1 MSKSSL
7 FVKHFKNINKLIN
20 SLLEKNLN
28 KLNFINLRNLLKNNK
43 IIFTFVAVFILFVS
57 YLLLPT
63 FYNQDDVSKE
73 IKKEL
78 INKFNLNFNFSDDL
92 NYNFFP
98 RPHFTTKNSIII
110 DSDDE
115 ISKIEKTKIYVSLE
129 NLFSLKNIQIK
140 ELKIVDANF
149 RLNKENHNFFIK
161 LLDKKFI
168 DRTLK
173 IKNSNIFFYN
183 NEDEVLFINKI
194 INMRYYYDSNE
205 LKNFIYAENEIFNI
219 PYSIKIHDNKQEKK
233 IVSKLNFNFLKF
245 QVQND
250 YNYENDLKFGNAN
263 VIFNKL
269 KSTFNY
275 KINKKYFD
283 FNFYEKLEN
292 SKFSYKGKIN
302 FNPFY
307 AFLEGKTNELNL
319 NYLFN
324 TNSFIVQLL
333 KTEILNNKNLDFK
346 LNTIADNIN
355 TILDFK
361 EIHLISKIQDS
372 LIDIDGTKFDWKNFA
387 NFKLSETL
395 IFVKNGELILDGK
408 IDISINRS
416 NEIYKYLL
424 TPKNHRK
431 IIKKINLNFS
441 YNFDQR
447 TIDLSNIRIDD
458 KMSDKVNEIMSNI
471 TLKDTNL
478 QNKIYLKKILND
490 AIKSY
495 VG

>member
-43 IIFTFVAVFILFVS
+43 IILTFVAVFILFVS

-173 IKNSNIFFYN
+173 IKNSNIFFNN

-408 IDISINRS
+408 IDISINKS

>member
-43 IIFTFVAVFILFVS
+43 IILTFVAVFILFVS

-98 RPHFTTKNSIII
+98 RPHFTTKNSVII

-233 IVSKLNFNFLKF
+233 IVSKLNK
-245 QVQND
+245 
-250 YNYENDLKFGNAN
+250 
-263 VIFNKL
+263 
-269 KSTFNY
+269 
-275 KINKKYFD
+275 
-283 FNFYEKLEN
+283 
-292 SKFSYKGKIN
+292 
-302 FNPFY
+302 
-307 AFLEGKTNELNL
+307 
-319 NYLFN
+319 
-324 TNSFIVQLL
+324 
-333 KTEILNNKNLDFK
+333 
-346 LNTIADNIN
+346 
-355 TILDFK
+355 
-361 EIHLISKIQDS
+361 
-372 LIDIDGTKFDWKNFA
+372 
-387 NFKLSETL
+387 
-395 IFVKNGELILDGK
+395 
-408 IDISINRS
+408 
-416 NEIYKYLL
+416 
-424 TPKNHRK
+424 
-431 IIKKINLNFS
+431 
-441 YNFDQR
+441 
-447 TIDLSNIRIDD
+447 
-458 KMSDKVNEIMSNI
+458 
-471 TLKDTNL
+471 
-478 QNKIYLKKILND
+478 
-490 AIKSY
+490 
-495 VG
+495 

>member
-43 IIFTFVAVFILFVS
+43 IILTFVAVFILFVS

-98 RPHFTTKNSIII
+98 RPHFTTKNSVII